1 MKFSLIS
8 LISWWTN
15 VTQFSTLN
23 GNDGINLEITWRS
36 VLSRIIVGDR
46 VEEGP
51 VTQINLK
58 ENRNKTTENHLVYW
72 HQSSLVYRIIK
83 VVKAE
88 ISTVLTSSNNMSSAL
103 TQMQLLHQ
111 FWNRIY
117 AQTPQNIAIAFIKIL
132 WKKKAEN
139 ICVVIERLKYCVV
152 NQ

>member
-117 AQTPQNIAIAFIKIL
+117 AQTPQNIAIAFI
-132 WKKKAEN
+132 
-139 ICVVIERLKYCVV
+139 
-152 NQ
+152 